1 MPLTSFQ
8 KRKLDRMFSTLDL
21 NGDGRVGR
29 ADFTRRV
36 EAVARRCGW
45 ERSSPEYSR
54 NLQFTLEE
62 WHNLCESAD
71 VDEDGEVTREEFLR
85 YGETFL
91 DDRDAVRAYARG
103 DVQLIFDA
111 MDLDGDGKLSS
122 DEYRTYLEVCG
133 ADASGADAFF
143 AHADVNLDGRITR
156 DEMAH
161 AVEEFLISENPDAGG
176 NHLFGP
182 LDPQ

>member
-1 MPLTSFQ
+1 MPLTPSQ

-21 NGDGRVGR
+21 NGDGLVDR

-36 EAVARRCGW
+36 EAFARRCGW
-45 ERSSPEYSR
+45 EEGSPEYLR

-71 VDEDGEVTREEFLR
+71 VNDNGNVTREEFLR
-85 YGETFL
+85 YGDIFL
-91 DDRDAVRAYARG
+91 DDRAAVRAYARG
-103 DVQLIFDA
+103 DVQLLFDA
-111 MDLDGDGKLSS
+111 MDTDGDGRVTG
-122 DEYRTYLEVCG
+122 DEYRVYLEVCG
-133 ADASGADAFF
+133 IDTSGADAFF
-143 AHADVNLDGRITR
+143 AHADVNQDGRITR

-161 AVEEFLISENPDAGG
+161 AVEEFLLSENPGAGG

-182 LDPQ
+182 LGRG